1 MELCVLMLF
10 YATFSP
16 DITKIN
22 ATAPWELYVSFNF
35 ITYNFPFFWQ
45 HPLSTWNCKTDAAQ
59 RLSYPHSSSLAHFN
73 EQFSVLK

>member
-22 ATAPWELYVSFNF
+22 ATAPWELYVVIGILLPIIFL
-35 ITYNFPFFWQ
+35 FFGSI
-45 HPLSTWNCKTDAAQ
+45 H
-59 RLSYPHSSSLAHFN
+59 
-73 EQFSVLK
+73 